1 VKKEIHINKERRIFM
16 SNKETKALAEETV
29 EIGLSR
35 RKFMA
40 GTSMAMAG
48 AMVAGALL
56 PGNVKAVEPPK
67 KWDRTTDV
75 LIVGTGYAGLVA
87 AIEVHDAGAK
97 VTIIE
102 KESVIGGNSVI
113 ASGIYNCADPEVQ
126 AKFGIKDSPDLHFQ
140 QTLVGGDYR
149 GDPEKVKY
157 MTENALAGRKWLE
170 KQGVAFDQKPYTA
183 VGALWARSFDPMEK
197 GRGGLIIKVL
207 KAQVD
212 KRKIP
217 ILMNAKLKAIV
228 RQKTLDGT
236 VMGAVVTEK
245 GKDVYFKATKGVIL
259 ATGGFSADVAMRS
272 KHDPRLNVEVPTTNV
287 PSATGEAITM
297 AQNEGA
303 DVHGMDYIQML
314 IACNYYT
321 KKYGSLTNLGV
332 DHALFVNLEGVRF
345 VAEDQRR
352 DVMAEG
358 VLKQTKKVLLWV
370 ADERCAKRFNP
381 KLTEEIIKDGLAF
394 RANTLEQLAKILN
407 EKLQVPENTF
417 LDTVAKYNESVRK
430 GKDEQFGKKPENLK
444 SVEVGPF
451 YASPTQAGVH
461 HTMGGLLT
469 KGTTCQVIDRAN
481 KVIPR
486 LYAAGEVTG
495 GVHGTN
501 RVGGNATV
509 DCIVFGRNAGI
520 NAAKEKALS

>member
-1 VKKEIHINKERRIFM
+1 M
-16 SNKETKALAEETV
+16 SNDEKRELTDKSGV
-29 EIGLSR
+29 SR
-35 RKFMA
+35 RKFLA
-40 GTSMAMAG
+40 GTGVAVAG
-48 AMVAGALL
+48 ALTAGALL
-56 PGNVKAVEPPK
+56 PREVKAVLPPK
-67 KWDRTTDV
+67 KWDKATDV
-75 LIVGTGYAGLVA
+75 LIIGTGYAGLAA
-87 AIEVHDAGAK
+87 AIEAHDAGAK
-97 VTIIE
+97 VVIIE
-102 KESVIGGNSVI
+102 KSNVIGGNSAI
-113 ASGIYNCADPEVQ
+113 ASGIYNCAEPEVQ
-126 AKFGIKDSPDLHFQ
+126 AKYGIKDSPEMHFQ
-140 QTLVGGDYR
+140 QTLAGGDYR

-157 MTENALAGRKWLE
+157 MTYNALAGRKWLE
-170 KQGVAFDQKPYTA
+170 KQGVEFDEKPYTA
-183 VGALWARSFDPMEK
+183 VGALWARSFDPAKK
-197 GRGGLIIKVL
+197 GRGGAIIKAL
-207 KAQVD
+207 KGQVD

-217 ILMNAKLKAIV
+217 VLMNVKLKAIV
-228 RQKTLDGT
+228 REKTLDGT
-236 VMGAVVTEK
+236 VMGAVVTDK
-245 GKDVYFKATKGVIL
+245 GKDIYFKASKAVIL

-272 KHDPRLNVEVPTTNV
+272 KHDPRLNAEVPTTNV
-287 PSATGEAITM
+287 PTATGEAITM
-297 AQNEGA
+297 AENEGA

-314 IACNYYT
+314 IACNYFT

-358 VLKQTKKVLLWV
+358 VLKQTKKVLLWI
-370 ADERCAKRFNP
+370 ADERCSKRFNP
-381 KLTEEIIKDGLAF
+381 QMTENIIKDGLSF

-407 EKLQVPENTF
+407 EKLQVPEKAF
-417 LDTVAKYNESVRK
+417 IDTVAKYNESVRK

-481 KVIPR
+481 KIIPR
-486 LYAAGEVTG
+486 FYAAGEVTG

-520 NAAKEKALS
+520 NAAKEKAWG

>member
-1 VKKEIHINKERRIFM
+1 M
-16 SNKETKALAEETV
+16 SNDKNRESTNKTGV
-29 EIGLSR
+29 SR
-35 RKFMA
+35 RKFLT
-40 GTSMAMAG
+40 GTGMAMALATG
-48 AMVAGALL
+48 VLL
-56 PGNVKAVEPPK
+56 PGEVKAVLPPK
-67 KWDRTTDV
+67 KWDKVTDV
-75 LIVGTGYAGLVA
+75 LIVGTGYAGLAA
-87 AIEVHDAGAK
+87 AIEAHDAGVK
-97 VTIIE
+97 VVIIE
-102 KESVIGGNSVI
+102 KNPVIGGNSVI
-113 ASGIYNCADPEVQ
+113 ASGIYNCAEPEVQ
-126 AKFGIKDSPDLHFQ
+126 AKFGIKDSPELHFQ
-140 QTLVGGDYR
+140 QTLAGGDYR

-157 MTENALAGRKWLE
+157 MTDNALAGRKWLE
-170 KQGVAFDQKPYTA
+170 KQGVEFDEQPYTA
-183 VGALWARSFDPMEK
+183 VGALWSRSFDPVKK
-197 GRGGLIIKVL
+197 GRGGAIIKSL

-217 ILMNAKLKAIV
+217 ILMNVKLKAIV
-228 RQKTLDGT
+228 REKTLDGT
-236 VMGAVVTEK
+236 VMGAVVTER
-245 GKDVYFKATKGVIL
+245 GKDIYFKATTAVII

-272 KHDPRLNVEVPTTNV
+272 KHDPRLNAEVPTTNV
-287 PSATGEAITM
+287 PTATGEAITM
-297 AQNEGA
+297 AENEGA

-358 VLKQTKKVLLWV
+358 VLKQTKKVLLWIS
-370 ADERCAKRFNP
+370 DEKCAKRFNP
-381 KLTEEIIKDGLAF
+381 QMTENIIKDGLSF

-407 EKLQVPENTF
+407 EKLQVPEKTF

-444 SVEVGPF
+444 SVDVGPF

-486 LYAAGEVTG
+486 FYAAGEVTG

-520 NAAKEKALS
+520 NAAKEKAWG

>member
-1 VKKEIHINKERRIFM
+1 MKSDEKKKTDGEAR
-16 SNKETKALAEETV
+16 S
-29 EIGLSR
+29 GLSR
-35 RKFMA
+35 RDFIA
-40 GTSMAMAG
+40 GTGIAAVAG
-48 AMVAGALL
+48 ALATGALL
-56 PGNVKAVEPPK
+56 PGKVEAVPPPK

-75 LIVGTGYAGLVA
+75 LIIGTGYSGLAA
-87 AIEVHDAGAK
+87 AIEAHDAGSK

-102 KESVIGGNSVI
+102 KARIIGGNSAI
-113 ASGIYNCADPEVQ
+113 ASGIYNCAEPDVQ
-126 AKFGIKDSPDLHFQ
+126 AKYGIKDSPQQHYQ
-140 QTLVGGDYR
+140 QTLAAGDFR

-157 MTENALAGRKWLE
+157 MTDNALAGRKWLE
-170 KQGVAFDQKPYTA
+170 KQGVQFDEKPYTA
-183 VGALWARSFDPMEK
+183 VGALWARSFDPVNK
-197 GRGGLIIKVL
+197 GRGGAIIRAL

-217 ILMNAKLKAIV
+217 ILMNVKLKALV
-228 RQKTLDGT
+228 RQKTLEGD
-236 VMGAVVTEK
+236 VMGAVITEK
-245 GKDVYFKATKGVIL
+245 GKDVYFKAQKGVIL
-259 ATGGFSADVAMRS
+259 ATGGFSADVPMRS
-272 KHDPRLNVEVPTTNV
+272 KHDPRLTAEVPTTNV
-287 PSATGEAITM
+287 PTATGEGIVIAE
-297 AQNEGA
+297 NEGA
-303 DVHGMDYIQML
+303 DVQGMDFIQML

-352 DVMAEG
+352 DVMAEA

-370 ADERCAKRFNP
+370 ADEQCAKRFNP
-381 KLTEEIIKDGLAF
+381 KMTEEIIKDNLAF

-407 EKLQVPENTF
+407 EKLQVPEKAF
-417 LDTVAKYNESVRK
+417 LDSVAKYNESVK
-430 GKDEQFGKKPENLK
+430 NGKDAQFGKKPENLK
-444 SVEVGPF
+444 PVSVGPF

-461 HTMGGLLT
+461 HTMGGIQT
-469 KGTTCQVIDRAN
+469 KGTTCQVIDREN

-509 DCIVFGRNAGI
+509 DCVVFGRNAGI
-520 NAAKEKALS
+520 NAAREKAWG